1 MRTVLLL
8 DVPLLLTRFAGRDG
22 APGHTAG
29 NECARFGVEGTSE
42 TVLLRAKLF
51 TNALTV
57 INEDILQMKNEKN
70 YYKINKSIFV
80 CFTIFC
86 YFLLSIIK

>member
-1 MRTVLLL
+1 MQSLLLL
-8 DVPLLLTRFAGRDG
+8 DVLLLLTRFAGRDG

-29 NECARFGVEGTSE
+29 NDCERGGVEGTSE

-57 INEDILQMKNEKN
+57 INEDI
-70 YYKINKSIFV
+70 S
-80 CFTIFC
+80 
-86 YFLLSIIK
+86 